1 MAANVPAVYERIEE
15 GYSDREF
22 LGLRFSLDP
31 QERSMGDT
39 YNHLFRVSPSSAS
52 FAAAYDGKDLVVV
65 KGNHRI
71 RAAQQVGVPVVPV
84 WVRASSTEEL
94 NRVEAALDRRMEREG
109 TGQYAHAHLCHE
121 LGRGHAENLARVQ
134 HRSEPERSGP
144 RRGR

>member
-1 MAANVPAVYERIEE
+1 MAANVPAVYERIAA

-22 LGLRFSLDP
+22 LGLQFSLDP

-71 RAAQQVGVPVVPV
+71 RAAQQVGAGHSQGAVGP
-84 WVRASSTEEL
+84 L
-94 NRVEAALDRRMEREG
+94 AALF
-109 TGQYAHAHLCHE
+109 
-121 LGRGHAENLARVQ
+121 
-134 HRSEPERSGP
+134 
-144 RRGR
+144 